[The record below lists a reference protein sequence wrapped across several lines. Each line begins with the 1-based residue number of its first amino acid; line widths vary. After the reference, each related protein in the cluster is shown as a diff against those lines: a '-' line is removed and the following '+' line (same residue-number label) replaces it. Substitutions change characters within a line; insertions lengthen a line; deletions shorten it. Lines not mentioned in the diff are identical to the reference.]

1 MADGAARLRAA
12 FPRDRAA
19 LIPYVMGGYP
29 TVAASLDYA
38 RALAPHADI
47 LELGIPFSDPLADG
61 PTIQAAG
68 QRALEAGTRPGD
80 VIAMADAL
88 RGGPPV
94 VLMTYVTLVLAA
106 GPERFFTRAAAA
118 GVAGAIIPDLPLDE
132 GEAVRNAARAAG
144 VAIVPLA
151 APTTTDARLAAIGT
165 QADAFTYLVSVAGVT
180 GGEVAVDSQLRAFV
194 ERARRA
200 IASPL
205 AVGFGIRT
213 PAQVRAIGEF
223 ADGVV
228 IASHLIRII
237 DEAPSHPAAVAAL
250 DAYGAELL
258 GALAGTAQAS

>member
-1 MADGAARLRAA
+1 MPDGAARLRAA
-12 FPRDRAA
+12 FPADRAA

-38 RALAPHADI
+38 RALARHADI

-80 VIAMADAL
+80 VMDIAEAL

-94 VLMTYVTLVLAA
+94 VLMTYVTLILAA
-106 GPERFFTRAAAA
+106 GPEAFFARAAAA
-118 GVAGAIIPDLPLDE
+118 DVAGVIIPDLPLDE
-132 GEAVRNAARAAG
+132 GDALRAAARESG

-151 APTTTDARLAAIGT
+151 APTTTDRRLAAIGS
-165 QADAFTYLVSVAGVT
+165 QADAFAYLVSVAGVT
-180 GGEVAVDSQLRAFV
+180 GGEVAVDDQLRAFV
-194 ERARRA
+194 ERARHA
-200 IASPL
+200 ISSPL

-213 PAQVRAIGEF
+213 PAQARAIGQF

-228 IASHLIRII
+228 IASHLIRLI
-237 DEAPSHPAAVAAL
+237 DEAPTHAAAVAAL
-250 DAYGAELL
+250 DAYGAELAE
-258 GALAGTAQAS
+258 ALAGAARAS

>member
-1 MADGAARLRAA
+1 MPDGAARLRAA
-12 FPRDRAA
+12 FPGDRAA

-29 TVAASLDYA
+29 TVAESLDYA
-38 RALAPHADI
+38 RALAAHADI

-68 QRALEAGTRPGD
+68 QRALENGTRPGD
-80 VIAMADAL
+80 VIALAEAL

-106 GPERFFTRAAAA
+106 GPEAFFARAASA

-132 GEAVRNAARAAG
+132 GDAVRTAARAAG

-151 APTTTDARLAAIGT
+151 APTTTDARLAAIGR

-180 GGEVAVDSQLRAFV
+180 GGELAVDTQLRAFV
-194 ERARRA
+194 QRARQA
-200 IASPL
+200 IVGPL

-213 PAQVRAIGEF
+213 PAQARAIGEF

-228 IASHLIRII
+228 IASHLIRLI
-237 DEAPSHPAAVAAL
+237 DEAPSHDAAVAAL
-250 DAYGAELL
+250 GAYGAELRD
-258 GALAGTAQAS
+258 ALAGAARAS

>member
-1 MADGAARLRAA
+1 MSDGAARLRAA
-12 FPRDRAA
+12 FPGDRAA

-38 RALAPHADI
+38 QALARHADI

-80 VIAMADAL
+80 VIAIADAL

-106 GPERFFTRAAAA
+106 GPPAFFAQAAAA
-118 GVAGAIIPDLPLDE
+118 GVAGVIIPDLPLDE
-132 GEAVRNAARAAG
+132 GDAIRDAARGEG

-151 APTTTDARLAAIGT
+151 APTTTDARLAAIGA

-180 GGEVAVDSQLRAFV
+180 GGEVAVDDQLRAFA

-200 IASPL
+200 IPGPL

-213 PAQVRAIGEF
+213 PAQAQAIGEF

-228 IASHLIRII
+228 IASHLVRLI
-237 DEAPSHPAAVAAL
+237 DEAPGHAAAIAAL
-250 DAYGAELL
+250 DAYGAELR
-258 GALAGTAQAS
+258 GALARTARTA